1 MKHSFKQ
8 RIIYA
13 DTDAEGVVYY
23 ANYLKFFER
32 GRMECLREAGV
43 SIKKLKEEKGMLFA
57 VSKVECDYKA
67 PAMLEDEITIE
78 TEIEEVTA
86 VKVIFNQRALRD
98 ERLLVSAKITACAI
112 DAKNF
117 RPKKIPK
124 GLLSSH

>member
-32 GRMECLREAGV
+32 GRMEYLREVGA

-57 VSKVECDYKA
+57 ISKVDCDYKA
-67 PAMLEDEITIE
+67 PALLDDEITVE
-78 TEIEEVTA
+78 TEIKEKTTA
-86 VKVIFNQRALRD
+86 TVIFKQRVLK
-98 ERLLVSAKITACAI
+98 EEKVLVSARITACAI
-112 DAKNF
+112 RLKDF
-117 RPKKIPK
+117 RPMKIPE
-124 GLLSSH
+124 GMF